1 MSDIRWLSPAQQQV
15 WRSYIAMVRLLD
27 EALERQMHQD
37 SGMSM
42 GDYVILMQLSE
53 APGRRMRMG
62 DLAECTV
69 YSRSRL
75 SHAVTRLE
83 HAGWITRHPCPDDA
97 RGTFAELTDAGFAT
111 LAAAAPGHATT
122 VHDLVFAPLGDDGSD
137 HFGHLIATITA
148 RLNDHH

>member
-1 MSDIRWLSPAQQQV
+1 MSDIRWLSPTQQQV

-27 EALERQMHQD
+27 EALERQMQRD
-37 SGMSM
+37 SNMSM

-53 APGRRMRMG
+53 APDRRMRMG

-83 HAGWITRHPCPDDA
+83 HAGWINRHPCPDDA
-97 RGTFAELTDAGFAT
+97 RGTFAELTDTGFAA

-122 VHDLVFAPLGDDGSD
+122 VHDLVFAPLGHDGCIQLGD
-137 HFGHLIATITA
+137 LIETITA
-148 RLNDHH
+148 RLNERP